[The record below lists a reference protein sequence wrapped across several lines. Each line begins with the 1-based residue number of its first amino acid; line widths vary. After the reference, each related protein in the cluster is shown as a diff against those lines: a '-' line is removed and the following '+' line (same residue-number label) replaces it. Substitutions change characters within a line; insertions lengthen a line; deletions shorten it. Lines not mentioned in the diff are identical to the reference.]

1 MVLRQAL
8 QEVLVVERLEMM
20 VDQPRPVLELLIKAS
35 LVAQVLALPTE
46 LVVAVALEVLVLLVF
61 QTPAATVAAV
71 FLLLLQ
77 DHQ

>member
-8 QEVLVVERLEMM
+8 QGVLVVERLEMM
-20 VDQPRPVLELLIKAS
+20 VDQPRPVLELLIKVL
-35 LVAQVLALPTE
+35 LVAQVLVLPTE
-46 LVVAVALEVLVLLVF
+46 PVAGVALEVLVLLVF
-61 QTPAATVAAV
+61 QMPAETVAAV